1 MGKTHRKQQIL
12 SARSRTTR
20 SHKPRLLLSDPTESS
35 AHLTAQLRALGL
47 YAANTLGDGNCLFR
61 ALSDQLYGSHTKHSA
76 LRQAV
81 CAFIEANKAR
91 YAPFCEDERGL
102 DVHLRCMR
110 ENGTYGGH
118 LELSAFAHMVKRNV
132 KVVQPGLVYVIE
144 WGAGLDAEERE
155 VELGRR
161 RKEEE
166 REREREGFVMCV
178 GTVYVAYHDWEH
190 FSSIRNLNGPHAGL
204 PNVVETPADDEDD
217 DEEEEEIPVRR
228 DPKKERGRERK
239 EKEKEK
245 RDKMRRITKVKL
257 KLSAPPSTTNTPPP
271 EPAPAAMSI
280 DTLSSLS
287 SLSSLT
293 SGASTP
299 APSPSP
305 APTSVPLS
313 TISSS
318 SSPPAAA
325 PTLSTVALST
335 VAAAALPA
343 FRVHRSPKRSF
354 DESASS
360 EDGQSV
366 VSDDVERGRGRDKR
380 SRMGSVVGA
389 ADLAAS
395 GEVDGEASGEADGE
409 VDGDEVDGKVD
420 GGVDGEEVDGK
431 VEEPPASQVSA
442 GSVGME
448 GVEGERDEEEEKE
461 EAEVV
466 AAIALGGA
474 AAQEIVDE
482 GYSSLS
488 SLSDSEDDDDAR
500 GEQSDDEDEDEDADE
515 GEDKDGDE
523 EHGYEEEGEEEEG
536 KDTGKATLK
545 ANGKKG
551 KKGKGAMEKQVHLGE
566 DGKPLTRKQ
575 RKQLGLPKFRGV
587 LAHAKGVSAGRIVI
601 PGGRFKGRA
610 GAGVGV
616 GVNGGGTGVGG
627 KDEEWVK
634 TGVGRVDVRGFRELK
649 I

>member
-144 WGAGLDAEERE
+144 WGAGLDEGERE

-166 REREREGFVMCV
+166 REREREGLVMCV

-204 PNVVETPADDEDD
+204 PNVVETPADDEDED

-228 DPKKERGRERK
+228 DPKKERERERR
-239 EKEKEK
+239 EKEK

-271 EPAPAAMSI
+271 EPAPAAMKMNI

-293 SGASTP
+293 SAASTP

-325 PTLSTVALST
+325 PMLST

-389 ADLAAS
+389 ADLAAAGEVD
-395 GEVDGEASGEADGE
+395 GEVDGEASGEVDGE
-409 VDGDEVDGKVD
+409 VDGGDM
-420 GGVDGEEVDGK
+420 DGK
-431 VEEPPASQVSA
+431 VEEPPASQVS
-442 GSVGME
+442 VGMERME
-448 GVEGERDEEEEKE
+448 GVEGERERDSEEELKEEEEEDEEKE

-466 AAIALGGA
+466 AAIALGGVGGA

-488 SLSDSEDDDDAR
+488 SLSDSEDEDEDDGHEETPD
-500 GEQSDDEDEDEDADE
+500 GDDEAEEEAEGVEEDEDE
-515 GEDKDGDE
+515 
-523 EHGYEEEGEEEEG
+523 EEEGQ
-536 KDTGKATLK
+536 KDTSKATLK

-551 KKGKGAMEKQVHLGE
+551 KTGKGAMEKQVHLGE

-587 LAHAKGVSAGRIVI
+587 VPKGVSAGRIVI

-610 GAGVGV
+610 GVGAGVGV
-616 GVNGGGTGVGG
+616 GGNVGVGG
-627 KDEEWVK
+627 A
-634 TGVGRVDVRGFRELK
+634 GAGGRMRNG
-649 I
+649 